1 MRLSVQDI
9 VSRGGPS
16 PAIGETKTGYY
27 NRVAQWAGQSGIGI
41 GWDSEGYPILNGGG
55 VGVATVVRTGA
66 PATNGYAPP
75 GDMLGGQTGAQPLSF
90 GLVEAGE
97 IAQFGYSLYKLAT
110 GSPAGAEQLAYSG
123 GTDVVTTNGT
133 VAVDG
138 VVLKG
143 PGVPEPDNAIVVKRW
158 QTKYQRRDGRDG
170 LVYYWLIQDGR
181 IICWNNL
188 TNQARIW
195 KPKKPIGVI
204 MQGSNMRM
212 KDYVRISKYLDR
224 FTRRLAKSSKRLKLQ

>member
-9 VSRGGPS
+9 SAMGGPS
-16 PAIGETKTGYY
+16 PAIGETKAGYY
-27 NRVAQWAGQSGIGI
+27 NRVASWASQTGKSI
-41 GWDSEGYPILNGGG
+41 GWDSEGYPISNGGG
-55 VGVATVVRTGA
+55 VGVATVVRTGM
-66 PATNGYAPP
+66 PATNGYAPTA
-75 GDMLGGQTGAQPLSF
+75 LGELDVAMGVTPTF
-90 GLVEAGE
+90 GMNILALIAGGKA
-97 IAQFGYSLYKLAT
+97 IFDLLT
-110 GSPAGAEQLAYSG
+110 GSPAPSELAADTS
-123 GTDVVTTNGT
+123 VVQTNGT

-212 KDYVRISKYLDR
+212 KDYLRISRYLDK